1 MSAST
6 PPEPWRGVRAV
17 LFDLDGTLY
26 DSAPDLAA
34 SANRLRERDG
44 LAPLPLAL
52 YRPHASSG
60 ARGMLQ
66 VAFGLTPDHARFAAL
81 RADFIA
87 DYADH
92 LLDHGRVFDGVL
104 PLLDALQR
112 ASLPWAVVTNK
123 VERLTSPLVAHHAWL
138 QTAGAVV
145 CGDSTPHTKPHPAP
159 VQLAAQRLG
168 VDPADCVMVG
178 DDLRDVQ
185 AGLAVGART
194 VAVRYGYLGTAQPI
208 EAWGAHA
215 IADAPLDLLPWLE
228 LP

>member
-1 MSAST
+1 MSVFT
-6 PPEPWRGVRAV
+6 TQRRVRAV

-44 LAPLPLAL
+44 LSPLPLAH

-66 VAFGLTPDHARFAAL
+66 VAFGLTPDDDRFAAL

-92 LLDHGRVFDGVL
+92 LLDHGSVFDGVL
-104 PLLDALQR
+104 PLLQALQH
-112 ASLPWAVVTNK
+112 AGLPWAVVTNK
-123 VERLTSPLVAHHAWL
+123 VERLTAPLVAHHAWL
-138 QTAGAVV
+138 QAAGAVV

-168 VDPADCVMVG
+168 VDAAHCVMVG

-185 AGLAVGART
+185 AGLAAGART
-194 VAVRYGYLGTAQPI
+194 VAVRYGYLGTAAPI

-215 IADAPLDLLPWLE
+215 IADAPLDILNGLE

>member
-1 MSAST
+1 MSWPT
-6 PPEPWRGVRAV
+6 PKRRVRAV

-44 LAPLPLAL
+44 LPPLPWTD
-52 YRPHASSG
+52 YRPYASSG

-92 LLDHGRVFDGVL
+92 LLDHGRAFDGVL

-112 ASLPWAVVTNK
+112 AGLPWAVVTNK
-123 VERLTSPLVAHHAWL
+123 AERLTTPIVAHHTWL

-168 VDPADCVMVG
+168 VDAADCVMVG

-185 AGLAVGART
+185 AGLAAGART

-215 IADAPLDLLPWLE
+215 IADAPHDILPWLE

>member
-1 MSAST
+1 MSVFTTQRRA
-6 PPEPWRGVRAV
+6 RAV

-44 LAPLPLAL
+44 LPPLPLAD

-66 VAFGLTPDHARFAAL
+66 VAFGLTPDDARFAAL

-87 DYADH
+87 DYAGH
-92 LLDHGRVFDGVL
+92 LLDHGHAFDGVL
-104 PLLDALQR
+104 PLLDALQQ
-112 ASLPWAVVTNK
+112 AGLPWAVVTNK
-123 VERLTSPLVAHHAWL
+123 VERLTTPIVAHHAWL
-138 QTAGAVV
+138 QAAGAVV

-168 VDPADCVMVG
+168 VDAADCVMVG

-185 AGLAVGART
+185 AGLAAGART
-194 VAVRYGYLGTAQPI
+194 VAVRYGYLGTAAPI
-208 EAWGAHA
+208 ETWGAHA
-215 IADAPLDLLPWLE
+215 IADAPLDILNWLE